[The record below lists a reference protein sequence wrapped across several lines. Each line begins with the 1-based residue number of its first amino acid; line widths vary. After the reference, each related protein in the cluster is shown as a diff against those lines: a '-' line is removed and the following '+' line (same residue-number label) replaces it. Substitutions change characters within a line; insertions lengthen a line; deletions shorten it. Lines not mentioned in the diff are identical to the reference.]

1 MKDGKRTCRC
11 ADGRI
16 VFGKHRRE
24 VEGRC
29 HCFRS
34 SCERKSLPQCLREES
49 EAAIERV
56 EKDSGREPN

>member
-1 MKDGKRTCRC
+1 MKNSKRTCRC

-24 VEGRC
+24 VESRC

-34 SCERKSLPQCLREES
+34 SYERKSLPQCLSEES
-49 EAAIERV
+49 EAAIERAQ
-56 EKDSGREPN
+56 EDSGREPN